1 MRIQIL
7 ILGFRGLNLVQL
19 NLSTMATLGT
29 EEGGHCRGV
38 AISGC
43 LTVVIFNQKYD
54 DSCLVSGNK
63 PCETGQKL

>member
-7 ILGFRGLNLVQL
+7 IFGFRGLNLVQL

-29 EEGGHCRGV
+29 EESGRRRGV
-38 AISGC
+38 AMSGC
-43 LTVVIFNQKYD
+43 LTVVIFNQKYN

>member
-29 EEGGHCRGV
+29 EESGRGREV
-38 AISGC
+38 A
-43 LTVVIFNQKYD
+43 VVEGWP
-54 DSCLVSGNK
+54 LVDV
-63 PCETGQKL
+63 